1 VSTERILF
9 WSYLFFG
16 ALTWAGFAL
25 ALVNGRERM
34 RILKRPPPPIPDPA
48 PSVSVLIPARDE
60 AGQIE
65 KCISSV
71 LSQDYPNFDIIV
83 TDDRSTD
90 GTGEILDRMA
100 AQDSRLKVV
109 HLQEGS
115 LPPGWGG
122 KSFALHNGLMQAKG
136 DWLLF
141 VDADV
146 LLTPEV
152 MGATIGL
159 SYKRGYDLVSL
170 LPMFISGTFWEGFLQ
185 PLAGAATSAMFFIP
199 WTNSNKRTGSAFA
212 NGQYLIVKRE
222 AYESVGGHEAIRG
235 TLSEDVAIAR
245 KMKLAGF
252 KTRLGWGDTWATVRM
267 YEGFGA
273 IFRGWSRNFYVG
285 SLGKPWRILGLI
297 AFLLVCCLSVFVAA
311 WWGWHRHS
319 TELYD
324 YAGYGWMGAAVAHFL
339 IMTAAVGLMYHWARE
354 PKWYALLFPFGVL
367 FLLTVC
373 AKSLW
378 ICATGK
384 VTWRGT
390 QYTADALAG
399 QTPPTPEI
407 PKHVPSERAV

>member
-1 VSTERILF
+1 VSPTGEWILYL
-9 WSYLFFG
+9 SYWFFG
-16 ALTWAGFAL
+16 AITWAGFAL

-34 RILKRPPPPIPDPA
+34 RILRRPTPPIPQPP
-48 PSVSVLIPARDE
+48 PSVSVLIPAKDE
-60 AGQIE
+60 AAQIE
-65 KCISSV
+65 KCVSSV
-71 LSQDYPNFDIIV
+71 LSQDYPNFDVIV
-83 TDDRSTD
+83 IDDRSRD

-100 AQDSRLKVV
+100 ANDSRLKVV

-122 KSFALHNGLMQAKG
+122 KSFALHNGLMAAQG
-136 DWLLF
+136 EWLLF

-146 LLTPEV
+146 LLTPPV
-152 MGATIGL
+152 MGATIGVAN
-159 SYKRGYDLVSL
+159 YRGYDLVSL
-170 LPMFISGTFWEGFLQ
+170 LPMFVSGTFWEGFLQ

-212 NGQYLIVKRE
+212 NGQYLIVKRA

-245 KMKLAGF
+245 KMKAAGF

-297 AFLLVCCLSVFVAA
+297 AFLLLCCLSVFAA
-311 WWGWHRHS
+311 ASWAMQTGS
-319 TELYD
+319 TRWFVVSALH
-324 YAGYGWMGAAVAHFL
+324 YA
-339 IMTAAVGLMYHWARE
+339 IMTATVGLMYHWAGE
-354 PKWYALLFPFGVL
+354 PKWYALLFPLGVL
-367 FLLTVC
+367 FLLAVC
-373 AKSLW
+373 VKSLW
-378 ICATGK
+378 ICMTGR

-390 QYTADALAG
+390 HYSAEALAG
-399 QTPPTPEI
+399 
-407 PKHVPSERAV
+407 PSNVEGAKDSNQGAKNYART